1 MANVNENNSITQ
13 NDLESETSSI
23 GQSIDNLKIKDESRS
38 KIYYSDDCRK
48 IPSDST
54 SLVSDS
60 SEGYF
65 ENLTD
70 SESSQ
75 LEVKRKQKKVGEIIS
90 NIKNP
95 ENILNIIL
103 NFKIN

>member
-1 MANVNENNSITQ
+1 MVNINENNSIIK
-13 NDLESETSSI
+13 NDLESETSSL
-23 GQSIDNLKIKDESRS
+23 GQNIDNLKIKEESTN
-38 KIYYSDDCRK
+38 KIYFSDDCRK

-75 LEVKRKQKKVGEIIS
+75 LEVKRKHKKVSDII
-90 NIKNP
+90 I
-95 ENILNIIL
+95 IQQTNII
-103 NFKIN
+103 IV

>member
-1 MANVNENNSITQ
+1 MEMSKVNFNENNSIIK
-13 NDLESETSSI
+13 NDLESETSSL
-23 GQSIDNLKIKDESRS
+23 GQSIDILKIKEESTN
-38 KIYYSDDCRK
+38 KIYFSDDCRK

-54 SLVSDS
+54 SLLSYS

-75 LEVKRKQKKVGEIIS
+75 LEVKRKHKKVS
-90 NIKNP
+90 DIK
-95 ENILNIIL
+95 IQQTNII
-103 NFKIN
+103 IE